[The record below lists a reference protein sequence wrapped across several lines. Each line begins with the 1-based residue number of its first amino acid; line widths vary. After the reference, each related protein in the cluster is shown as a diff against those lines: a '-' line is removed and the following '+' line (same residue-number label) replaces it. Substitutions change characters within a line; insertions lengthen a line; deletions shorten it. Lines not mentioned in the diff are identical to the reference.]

1 MCNMF
6 LTLKATYFTG
16 YANDK
21 IPFAVG
27 DKIADVIK
35 TLNKIG

>member
-6 LTLKATYFTG
+6 LTLKATYFAG
-16 YANDK
+16 YANEK

-27 DKIADVIK
+27 DNKADVIK